1 MQDITAEWQF
11 HSIYI
16 QAKEAGETG
25 TFGSTTINYNKISFV
40 LGSSP
45 VDGGTGTSSFV
56 DTGDG
61 NWRATINYDVTGN
74 DATTVQDVVDAINDH
89 GDLSQIVEAFYK
101 TPDGETAAVKLSGGT
116 SVSGSYT
123 IDDEDTTDTLDAHT
137 LILQVRAGTDGVYTD
152 ATDGGVDIEGTYGDL
167 SINSAGVWT
176 YTLDD
181 ADADTAA
188 LTDDATETFQ
198 IRVED
203 DGGLTSKVETL
214 TITID
219 VV

>member
-1 MQDITAEWQF
+1 M
-11 HSIYI
+11 
-16 QAKEAGETG
+16 
-25 TFGSTTINYNKISFV
+25 IN
-40 LGSSP
+40 
-45 VDGGTGTSSFV
+45 GGTGTPSFV

-101 TPDGETAAVKLSGGT
+101 PPDGETAAVKLSGGT

-137 LILQVRAGTDGVYTD
+137 LILQVPAETDGVYTD

-203 DGGLTSKVETL
+203 DGGLTSEVETL